1 MSRSTMLATIS
12 LSGLMLFAAAA
23 AQASIITCEST
34 NNEYRS
40 CPADTSGGVR
50 LSQQLSTKG
59 CWERWRP
66 TRSVPRRQASL

>member
-23 AQASIITCEST
+23 AQASIVTCEST

-40 CPADTSGGVR
+40 CPVDTSGGVR
-50 LSQQLSTKG
+50 PGPSAG
-59 CWERWRP
+59 E
-66 TRSVPRRQASL
+66 